1 ARHLPVQ
8 LVHHRRLFVD
18 ARDLP
23 GGDPAV
29 VPAGPGP
36 GGHLRLLHAQ
46 RSGHVVHAAGAG
58 AVLLRDT
65 QGAEPAHLFLRAG
78 RAGVL
83 DQPGVLPDA
92 GRAPFPVQP
101 AAVVAADHRDPLQR
115 GHAGAGA
122 GRQCELPADHAR
134 ALPRAHRVVPAGV
147 PVHRRA
153 VLPGRLDP
161 GHGRGAALVAGGVA
175 LHQFHRGPLAP
186 DDVRLRQLR
195 GVGRHLR
202 AAAAGHRQ
210 EPWATR
216 RGDAL
221 LAGAGG
227 HVDLRDRAVDRRHPA
242 GAGLGAWR
250 AVHPVGGRHGAVLP
264 VARRG
269 RHPDVP
275 VASRVRMER
284 VAHDRG
290 QARQCALADHGARRS
305 GGMNMTRKMFVI
317 FGGALALYV
326 LIVMLIAVIPAIEL
340 SRTAP
345 GPGVQPLTPLQAEG
359 RAVFAGN
366 GCGYCHTQQVRPL
379 PEDKV
384 FGRPSAP
391 GDFSYQ
397 TPELLGSERTGPDL
411 TNVGNSKPS
420 DVWQYI
426 HLYDPRAVVPQS
438 IMPNFRFLFRVTDQ
452 LPAGETAVP
461 VPAQF
466 APKHGYVVPTP
477 QAK

>member
-1 ARHLPVQ
+1 
-8 LVHHRRLFVD
+8 
-18 ARDLP
+18 
-23 GGDPAV
+23 
-29 VPAGPGP
+29 
-36 GGHLRLLHAQ
+36 
-46 RSGHVVHAAGAG
+46 
-58 AVLLRDT
+58 
-65 QGAEPAHLFLRAG
+65 
-78 RAGVL
+78 
-83 DQPGVLPDA
+83 
-92 GRAPFPVQP
+92 
-101 AAVVAADHRDPLQR
+101 
-115 GHAGAGA
+115 
-122 GRQCELPADHAR
+122 
-134 ALPRAHRVVPAGV
+134 
-147 PVHRRA
+147 
-153 VLPGRLDP
+153 
-161 GHGRGAALVAGGVA
+161 
-175 LHQFHRGPLAP
+175 
-186 DDVRLRQLR
+186 
-195 GVGRHLR
+195 
-202 AAAAGHRQ
+202 
-210 EPWATR
+210 
-216 RGDAL
+216 
-221 LAGAGG
+221 
-227 HVDLRDRAVDRRHPA
+227 
-242 GAGLGAWR
+242 
-250 AVHPVGGRHGAVLP
+250 
-264 VARRG
+264 
-269 RHPDVP
+269 
-275 VASRVRMER
+275 
-284 VAHDRG
+284 
-290 QARQCALADHGARRS
+290 
-305 GGMNMTRKMFVI
+305 MNMTRKMFVI

-426 HLYDPRAVVPQS
+426 HLYDPRAVLPQS

-477 QAK
+477 QAKALVAYLLSLKQQPIPGYAVHGLAGPAAASTAAAAPVAAGGHAYDATKGKVLFEANCAACHQASGEGVPGAFPPLKGNVAVDNDDPTLHIHTVLHGASGVVIGGVKYSSVMPPFAGQLSDDDIANIANYERSSWGNHAKPVTPAAVAALRASGK

>member
-1 ARHLPVQ
+1 
-8 LVHHRRLFVD
+8 
-18 ARDLP
+18 
-23 GGDPAV
+23 
-29 VPAGPGP
+29 
-36 GGHLRLLHAQ
+36 
-46 RSGHVVHAAGAG
+46 
-58 AVLLRDT
+58 
-65 QGAEPAHLFLRAG
+65 
-78 RAGVL
+78 
-83 DQPGVLPDA
+83 
-92 GRAPFPVQP
+92 
-101 AAVVAADHRDPLQR
+101 
-115 GHAGAGA
+115 
-122 GRQCELPADHAR
+122 
-134 ALPRAHRVVPAGV
+134 
-147 PVHRRA
+147 
-153 VLPGRLDP
+153 
-161 GHGRGAALVAGGVA
+161 
-175 LHQFHRGPLAP
+175 
-186 DDVRLRQLR
+186 
-195 GVGRHLR
+195 
-202 AAAAGHRQ
+202 
-210 EPWATR
+210 
-216 RGDAL
+216 
-221 LAGAGG
+221 
-227 HVDLRDRAVDRRHPA
+227 
-242 GAGLGAWR
+242 
-250 AVHPVGGRHGAVLP
+250 
-264 VARRG
+264 
-269 RHPDVP
+269 
-275 VASRVRMER
+275 
-284 VAHDRG
+284 
-290 QARQCALADHGARRS
+290 
-305 GGMNMTRKMFVI
+305 MNMTRKMFVI

-452 LPAGETAVP
+452 LPAGETAVS

-477 QAK
+477 QAKALVAYLLSLKQQPIPGYAVHGLAGPAAASTAAAAPVAAGGYAYDAAKGKALFEANCAACHQASGEGVPGAFPPLKGNAAVDNDDPTLHLRTVLHGASGVVIGGVKYSSVMPPFDGQLSDDDIANIANYERSSWGNHAKPVTPAEVAALRASGK